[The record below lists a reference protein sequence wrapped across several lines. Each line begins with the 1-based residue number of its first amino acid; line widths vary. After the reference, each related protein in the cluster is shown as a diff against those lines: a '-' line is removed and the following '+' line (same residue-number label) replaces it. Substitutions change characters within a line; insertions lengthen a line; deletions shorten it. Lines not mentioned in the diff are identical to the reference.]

1 MKSIAVLL
9 TVHNRKEK
17 TLECLSYLYQQK
29 IPEGYYFD
37 VYLTNDGCT
46 DGTPEAVKQHYPS
59 VNIINGDGNLFWNR
73 GMYKAWEAASSRQN
87 YDYYFW
93 LNDDTTLKEN
103 ALSILISSSELKN
116 DESIIVG
123 TTVSTKDSKRITYGG
138 RTKNTGLLKPSKE
151 LIFCEFFNGNI
162 VLIPNFVF
170 RIVGT
175 NDFIY
180 RHALGDFDYGLRAG
194 KLGVKSYIAPEIL
207 GECDEHESLSTWCNP
222 KQPFNK
228 RWKAFRQPTG
238 HNPEEFFIFEKRHK
252 GILIAIFHYI
262 TNHLR
267 VIMPTLW
274 KK

>member
-29 IPEGYYFD
+29 IPEGYNLD

-46 DGTPEAVKQHYPS
+46 DGTPEAVKQHYPF
-59 VNIINGDGNLFWNR
+59 VNIINGDGNLYWNR
-73 GMYKAWEAASSRQN
+73 GMYKAWGSASSTQN

-138 RTKNTGLLKPSKE
+138 RTKSAGLLMPSKE
-151 LIFCEFFNGNI
+151 LILCELFNGNI

-170 RIVGT
+170 KIVGT
-175 NDFIY
+175 NDSIF

-194 KLGVKSYIAPEIL
+194 KLGVKSYVAPEIL
-207 GECDEHESLSTWCNP
+207 GACDEHESLSIWCNP

-252 GILIAIFHYI
+252 GLSVAVFHYF

-267 VIMPTLW
+267 VMFPFLW
-274 KK
+274 NK